1 MAQSTHYQTLKVN
14 PKATQA
20 EIKQAYRHLV
30 KQFHPDSNP
39 HLADHET
46 ISRINAAY
54 DVVGDPQKRSSYD
67 QLLYY
72 GDDRRDVRI
81 DPDRQKRAANAQQH
95 YKAQRQNRRDADELF
110 DQWMKQVYS
119 PIDRHLRGILSS
131 FKQEVNQLAADPFD
145 DDLMAD
151 FRDYLEDCQESLNQA
166 QQRFRSMPN
175 PSTVAGVAAHLYH
188 CLNQIGDGLEQM
200 DRFTLS
206 YDDAYLHT
214 GQELFRIA
222 IGLRHEAQ
230 DALRQVRCDDRRV

>member
-1 MAQSTHYQTLKVN
+1 MVQSSHYKTLNVD
-14 PKATQA
+14 PKASQA
-20 EIKQAYRHLV
+20 EIKRAYRQLV

-39 HLADHET
+39 HLTDHET
-46 ISRINAAY
+46 ISRINSAY

-72 GDDRRDVRI
+72 GVDQGDVRV
-81 DPDRQKRAANAQQH
+81 DPDRQKRAADAQKH
-95 YKAQRQNRRDADELF
+95 YKVQRQTRQGADEQF
-110 DQWMKQVYS
+110 DRWMKQVYN
-119 PIDRHLRGILSS
+119 PIDRHLRYILSS
-131 FKQEVNQLAADPFD
+131 FRQEVNQLAADPFD
-145 DDLMAD
+145 DELMED
-151 FRDYLEDCQESLNQA
+151 FRAYLEDCQADLNQA
-166 QQRFRSMPN
+166 QQCFRSMPN

-206 YDDAYLHT
+206 YDDTYLHV

-230 DALRQVRCDDRRV
+230 DALRQVHCNRG